1 MNLRV
6 GFIGIGTM
14 GRPMAT
20 NVARAGFDLTVF
32 DVREQPL
39 SALSALGA
47 TVARSPKEVGERSD
61 IVEIAVV
68 DDAQV
73 DAVLYGPQGLF
84 EGARPGAVV
93 AIHSTVDPETVKKAA
108 ETARSKGIKVLD
120 APVSGGQKGAED
132 RELCY
137 MVGGEQE
144 ALEFCRPVFSTSG
157 AHIFHM
163 GDLGSGSIA
172 KIILQVVVCI
182 NMLAAHEAEVL
193 CEATGI
199 DLRRF
204 FQVLHVSSGES
215 FVCDNWIDR
224 FKRTHESMPRRQQR
238 AEVFKKSLTP
248 ALELAE
254 RVGVRLPGANLAHKQ
269 LSEILGVNENI

>member
-20 NVARAGFDLTVF
+20 NVAKAGFDLTVF
-32 DVREQPL
+32 DLREEPL
-39 SALSALGA
+39 SALSAFGA
-47 TVARSPKEVGERSD
+47 TVARSPQEVGERSD
-61 IVEIAVV
+61 VIEIAVV
-68 DDAQV
+68 DDLQV
-73 DAVLYGPQGLF
+73 EAVLYGPQGLF
-84 EGARPGAVV
+84 EGARRGAVV
-93 AIHSTVDPETVKKAA
+93 AIHSTVAPETVQKAA
-108 ETARSKGIKVLD
+108 EAGKSKSITVLD

-137 MVGGEQE
+137 MVGGDQE
-144 ALEFCRPVFSTSG
+144 TLEICRPVFSTSG

-172 KIILQVVVCI
+172 KIVLQVVVCV

-204 FQVLHVSSGES
+204 LQVLHVSSGES
-215 FVCDNWIDR
+215 FVTDNWIDR
-224 FKRTHESMPRRQQR
+224 FKRAHEPMPRRQQR
-238 AEVFKKSLTP
+238 AEVFKKSLAP

-254 RVGVRLPGANLAHKQ
+254 RVGVQLPGARLAHMQ
-269 LSEILGVNENI
+269 LSKMLGVNET

>member
-20 NVARAGFDLTVF
+20 NVAKAGFDLTVF
-32 DVREQPL
+32 DLREEPL
-39 SALSALGA
+39 SALSAFGA
-47 TVARSPKEVGERSD
+47 TVARSPQEVGERSD
-61 IVEIAVV
+61 VIEIAVV
-68 DDAQV
+68 DDLQV
-73 DAVLYGPQGLF
+73 EAVLYGPQGLF
-84 EGARPGAVV
+84 EGARRGAVV
-93 AIHSTVDPETVKKAA
+93 AIHSTVAPETVQKAA
-108 ETARSKGIKVLD
+108 EAGKSKSITVLD

-137 MVGGEQE
+137 MVGGDQE
-144 ALEFCRPVFSTSG
+144 TLEICRPVFSTSG

-172 KIILQVVVCI
+172 KIVLQVVVCV

-204 FQVLHVSSGES
+204 LQVLHVSSGES
-215 FVCDNWIDR
+215 FVTDNWIDR
-224 FKRTHESMPRRQQR
+224 FKRAHEPIPRRQQR
-238 AEVFKKSLTP
+238 AEVFKKSLVP

-254 RVGVRLPGANLAHKQ
+254 RIGVQLPGARLAHMQ
-269 LSEILGVNENI
+269 LSKMLGVNET

>member
-20 NVARAGFDLTVF
+20 NVAKAGFDLTVF
-32 DVREQPL
+32 DLREEPL
-39 SALSALGA
+39 SALSAFGA
-47 TVARSPKEVGERSD
+47 TVARSPQEVGERSD
-61 IVEIAVV
+61 VIEIAVV
-68 DDAQV
+68 DDLQV
-73 DAVLYGPQGLF
+73 EAVLYGPQGLF
-84 EGARPGAVV
+84 EGARRGAVV
-93 AIHSTVDPETVKKAA
+93 AIHSTVAPETVQKAA
-108 ETARSKGIKVLD
+108 EAGKSKSITVLD

-137 MVGGEQE
+137 MVGGDQE
-144 ALEFCRPVFSTSG
+144 TLEICRPVFSTSG

-172 KIILQVVVCI
+172 KIVLQVVVCI

-204 FQVLHVSSGES
+204 LQVLHVSSGES
-215 FVCDNWIDR
+215 FVTDNWIDR
-224 FKRTHESMPRRQQR
+224 FKRAHEPMPRRQQR
-238 AEVFKKSLTP
+238 AEVFKKSLVP

-254 RVGVRLPGANLAHKQ
+254 RIGVQLPGARLAHMQ
-269 LSEILGVNENI
+269 LSKMLGVNET